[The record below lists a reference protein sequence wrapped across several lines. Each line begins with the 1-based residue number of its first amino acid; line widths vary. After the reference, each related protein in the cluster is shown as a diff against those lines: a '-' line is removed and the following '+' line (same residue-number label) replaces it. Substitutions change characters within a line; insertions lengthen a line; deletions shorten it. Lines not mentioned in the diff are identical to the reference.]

1 MKKKQPKKRKPK
13 KIQKPKP
20 LRTVYNGIDVDGFT
34 LADYQMEKA
43 LYDQLKA
50 ESNDENFS
58 LLSLPQDNRLR
69 EIIENKRTMYLE
81 FWNSKRIPTGGGRKS
96 DKKILEDFKNL
107 RSKKWKDILIKDA
120 NNNKII
126 LWDFSS
132 LDSGVNQYFPE
143 MLDVPTTKGSVLDCL
158 RDKDRFLNGYEKKI
172 LKPGF
177 YKVEKTD
184 SSFYSVFSQMIR
196 MGSESHPVVNFPSLV
211 AQYIVMES
219 YYNTIKLNNGIE
231 NDNFVV
237 LDECSGWAGRL
248 AGILCSF
255 HKLRNDY
262 QSRYGRK
269 LHITYLTTDPN
280 KDVHERFAAIVNDWF
295 SLVEPKHSLDYF
307 HFHKQTLGC
316 ETPEF
321 LSYCKGVLS
330 DLNVSGAN
338 VALTSPPY
346 FDQEQY
352 SKDPSQSCVKYR
364 NDYPSWVQNFLSGM
378 IKNVYELLQP
388 KGRFYLNI
396 ANTKKGSKLFPS
408 ETESVRLLKEHGMKE
423 VVTYKMLLSGVPNKN
438 CVNVTSVPNIK
449 TKEIKLKKFEPVF
462 VYEK

>member
-1 MKKKQPKKRKPK
+1 MRKKQIKNRKRK
-13 KIQKPKP
+13 KINKPRP
-20 LRTVYNGIDVDGFT
+20 LGTVYNGIDVIGFT

-50 ESNDENFS
+50 ESNDEKFS
-58 LLSLPQDNRLR
+58 LSSLPQDNLLWQ
-69 EIIENKRTMYLE
+69 IIEKKRTTNLMY
-81 FWNSKRIPTGGGRKS
+81 WNSKRIPIMSGTKS
-96 DKKILEDFKNL
+96 DQQIFVDFQTLRKKRWN
-107 RSKKWKDILIKDA
+107 DILIMDT
-120 NNNKII
+120 NKKRII

-143 MLDVPTTKGSVLDCL
+143 MMDVPTTKISAIDCL
-158 RDKDRFLNGYEKKI
+158 RDEDNFLHSYEQKI
-172 LKPGF
+172 LKSGY
-177 YKVEKTD
+177 YKVGEND
-184 SSFYSVFSQMIR
+184 SSFYSVFKQMLR
-196 MGSESHPVVNFPSLV
+196 MGSGSHPIANFPSLV

-231 NDNFVV
+231 NDNFII
-237 LDECSGWAGRL
+237 LDPCSGFSGRMV
-248 AGILCSF
+248 GVLCSF
-255 HKLRNDY
+255 HKLRRDY
-262 QSRYGRK
+262 QRRFGRK
-269 LHITYLTTDPN
+269 LHVTYLTTDPN

-295 SLVEPKHSLDYF
+295 SLVEPKNSLDYF

-330 DLNVSGAN
+330 DLNVSGVN

-352 SKDPSQSCVKYR
+352 SKHPTQCCVKYR
-364 NDYPSWVQNFLSGM
+364 NDYPNWVQTFLSGM

-396 ANTKKGSKLFPS
+396 ANTKKGSKLLPS
-408 ETESVRLLKEHGMKE
+408 ETESVRILKEHGMKE
-423 VVTYKMLLSGVPNKN
+423 VVIYKMLLSGKPPKG
-438 CVNVTSVPNIK
+438 CVNVVSVKNMT
-449 TKEIKLKKFEPVF
+449 TKKITLKKFEPVF